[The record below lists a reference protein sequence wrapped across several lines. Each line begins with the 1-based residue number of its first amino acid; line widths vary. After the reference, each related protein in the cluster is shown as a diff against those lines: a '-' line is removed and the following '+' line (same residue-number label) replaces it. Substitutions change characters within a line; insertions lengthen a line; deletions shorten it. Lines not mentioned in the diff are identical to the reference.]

1 MDVSAGQT
9 YYARNKEY
17 CKWLSRQYVE
27 KHKEER
33 KKYSAMYFQTVTKPK
48 KAAARALI
56 AQGKEKPKPKKPRLT
71 QKQRSNLCVK
81 QARIIP
87 MIVPDVNPSP
97 NPSPNPNPKPEVT
110 MRPSM
115 TIFWN

>member
-56 AQGKEKPKPKKPRLT
+56 AQGKEKSKPKKQPMSR
-71 QKQRSNLCVK
+71 KQRINLCVK
-81 QARIIP
+81 QPRIIP
-87 MIVPDVNPSP
+87 MIVPGVEVEVEEK
-97 NPSPNPNPKPEVT
+97 PKPEVT

>member
-33 KKYSAMYFQTVTKPK
+33 KKYSAIYFQTVTKPK
-48 KAAARALI
+48 KAAARALV
-56 AQGKEKPKPKKPRLT
+56 AQGKEKPKAKKPRVT
-71 QKQRSNLCVK
+71 RKQRINLCVK

-87 MIVPDVNPSP
+87 MIVPGVEPKP
-97 NPSPNPNPKPEVT
+97 EPKPEVT

>member
-33 KKYSAMYFQTVTKPK
+33 KKYSAIYFQTVTKPK

-56 AQGKEKPKPKKPRLT
+56 AQGKEKSKPKKPPMTR
-71 QKQRSNLCVK
+71 KQRINLCVK
-81 QARIIP
+81 QPRIIP
-87 MIVPDVNPSP
+87 MIVPGVN
-97 NPSPNPNPKPEVT
+97 PNPNPEPKPEVT

>member
-1 MDVSAGQT
+1 
-9 YYARNKEY
+9 
-17 CKWLSRQYVE
+17 
-27 KHKEER
+27 
-33 KKYSAMYFQTVTKPK
+33 MYFQTVTKPK
-48 KAAARALI
+48 KAAARALV

-87 MIVPDVNPSP
+87 MIVPGVEVEEK
-97 NPSPNPNPKPEVT
+97 PKPEVT

>member
-48 KAAARALI
+48 KAAARALV

-87 MIVPDVNPSP
+87 MIVPGVEVEEK
-97 NPSPNPNPKPEVT
+97 PKPEVT

>member
-48 KAAARALI
+48 KAAARALV

-87 MIVPDVNPSP
+87 MIVPGVN
-97 NPSPNPNPKPEVT
+97 PNPNPNPEPKPEVT